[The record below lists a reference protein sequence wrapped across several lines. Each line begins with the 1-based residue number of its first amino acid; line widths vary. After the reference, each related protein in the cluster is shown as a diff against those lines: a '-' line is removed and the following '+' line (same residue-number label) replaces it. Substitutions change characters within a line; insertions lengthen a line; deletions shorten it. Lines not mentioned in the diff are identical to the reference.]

1 MLLRYSSKTP
11 EASLFLEPLY
21 NELKILEKGIEL
33 HIYTDS
39 GFINRI
45 CGCIL
50 LPGTSNLAARSLLT
64 ETVKFNGKYGC
75 VKCYQEGKSCKTEK
89 GGNVWVY
96 QYAVEDPKGSQR
108 TKKSFREDA
117 LNAFKKNKTLNGV
130 KNPTWLHLF
139 SNFDLVNGIG
149 IGMHGIG
156 LGAMKLLMK
165 LWFSKS

>member
-50 LPGTSNLAARSLLT
+50 HPGSSDLPAWYKSTLRMREKSQTWVEHSPVPSLISW
-64 ETVKFNGKYGC
+64 N
-75 VKCYQEGKSCKTEK
+75 
-89 GGNVWVY
+89 
-96 QYAVEDPKGSQR
+96 
-108 TKKSFREDA
+108 
-117 LNAFKKNKTLNGV
+117 
-130 KNPTWLHLF
+130 
-139 SNFDLVNGIG
+139 
-149 IGMHGIG
+149 
-156 LGAMKLLMK
+156 
-165 LWFSKS
+165 